1 MFCWLK
7 ISEFS
12 LKYNPEIFFQN
23 SRQDKLILV
32 QNRNCTKHFC
42 MKILEHKQIEQKVSR
57 LAIEILE
64 HNIEEEGL
72 ILAGINNR
80 GMALAQMLAE
90 RMQKISKL
98 PIRLTNIRLNPAAPM
113 ERPVEIDL
121 AIAELEGKV
130 IIVVDDVASSGR
142 TLLYA
147 CKPILETLPKKLEI
161 AVLVDRTHKSFPVR
175 VDYVGLSLATT
186 LKENILVEIGEGE
199 MSAFLE

>member
-1 MFCWLK
+1 MALF
-7 ISEFS
+7 
-12 LKYNPEIFFQN
+12 
-23 SRQDKLILV
+23 
-32 QNRNCTKHFC
+32 KHFC

-72 ILAGINNR
+72 ILAGVNSR
-80 GMALAQMLAE
+80 GMTLARMLAE
-90 RMQKISKL
+90 RIQKISQL
-98 PIRLTNIRLNPAAPM
+98 PILLTNIRLNPAAPL
-113 ERPVEIDL
+113 EKPVEIDL
-121 AIAELEGKV
+121 PIAELAGKA

-186 LKENILVEIGEGE
+186 LKENILVEIGESE

>member
-1 MFCWLK
+1 
-7 ISEFS
+7 
-12 LKYNPEIFFQN
+12 
-23 SRQDKLILV
+23 
-32 QNRNCTKHFC
+32 

-80 GMALAQMLAE
+80 GMALARMLAE
-90 RMQKISKL
+90 RIQKISKL
-98 PIRLTNIRLNPAAPM
+98 PIRLTNIRLNPVAPM
-113 ERPVEIDL
+113 EKPVEIDL
-121 AIAELEGKV
+121 PIAELAGKA

-161 AVLVDRTHKSFPVR
+161 AVLVDRTHKSFPVQA
-175 VDYVGLSLATT
+175 DYVGLSLATT